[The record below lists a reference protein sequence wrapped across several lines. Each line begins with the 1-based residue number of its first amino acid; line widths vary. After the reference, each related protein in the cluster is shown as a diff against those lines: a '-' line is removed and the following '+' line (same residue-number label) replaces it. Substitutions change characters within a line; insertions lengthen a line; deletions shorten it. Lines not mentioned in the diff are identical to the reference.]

1 MLAVHHAHRYTV
13 LHTQGKESAT
23 PDLLILLLLLTRQP
37 HIKWFVTQWHNY
49 ACKDKEKKNKK
60 KTKSHKA
67 KDFPPSIIWSCEA
80 LK

>member
-23 PDLLILLLLLTRQP
+23 PDLLILLLLLTKQP

-49 ACKDKEKKNKK
+49 ACKDKEKKNKIK
-60 KTKSHKA
+60 LNHIKQKTFHLLS
-67 KDFPPSIIWSCEA
+67 FGVVRP
-80 LK
+80 